1 MYNRHETRDCEIARL
16 RDCEIVGRGSG
27 QWIVSSKEGERDSS
41 LSFSRNFAILRSC
54 YLTLT
59 LTLTTDH

>member
-16 RDCEIVGRGSG
+16 RDSGQG

-59 LTLTTDH
+59 TDH

>member
-41 LSFSRNFAILRSC
+41 LSFSRNRYLAILLSD
-54 YLTLT
+54 TN
-59 LTLTTDH
+59 H